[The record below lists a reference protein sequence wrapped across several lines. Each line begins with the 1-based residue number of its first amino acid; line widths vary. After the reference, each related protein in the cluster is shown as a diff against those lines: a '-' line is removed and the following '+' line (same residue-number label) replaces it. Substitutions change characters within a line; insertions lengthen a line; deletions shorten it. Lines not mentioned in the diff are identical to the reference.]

1 MGGFTAGG
9 AAPASSHGGFL
20 CQCYD
25 EVRHGGAKEHVK
37 SGDRQELLGRFTGA
51 TEGGT
56 YFVSNYPP
64 FPAWSADAVTS
75 PPAVLQ
81 QPADRGTP
89 LGVYVHVP
97 FCRKRCHFCYFKVYT
112 GQNARDV
119 EAYVDAVVREA
130 ALLSEMPAVEGRPV
144 RFLYIGGGTPS
155 YLSARQLHQLV
166 DGLAPLVD
174 HADLQEFTLECE
186 PGTVSP
192 AKLTALA
199 DLGVTRLSI
208 GVESLDDPI
217 LERNGRAHRLQH
229 VNEVWALARQSGI
242 PQLNLDLISGLV
254 GETDESWR
262 RSIDRLM
269 AMAPDSVTIYQMEM
283 PRNTTFFKARTSG
296 ELTGSDLPDWPTK
309 RRWSR
314 EAFDALEAEGYHLTS
329 AVTATRNVD
338 TTSFVYR
345 DSLWG
350 GADMLGLGVSAFS
363 HVGGTHYQHDKH
375 IERYV
380 DRVSAGELPVQR
392 GYVMDP
398 DERLIRETV
407 LLLKTGQLDLER
419 LARRHG
425 IAPEERFSGPIS
437 ALVNEGLATCQD
449 GQLSLTREALLQAD
463 RLLPAFFAPEH
474 RTGSG
479 ARLG

>member
-1 MGGFTAGG
+1 MD
-9 AAPASSHGGFL
+9 S
-20 CQCYD
+20 
-25 EVRHGGAKEHVK
+25 V
-37 SGDRQELLGRFTGA
+37 DRQELFGRFTGA

-64 FPAWSADAVTS
+64 FAAWSPNAVAS
-75 PPAVLQ
+75 PPAVLN
-81 QPADRGTP
+81 QPGDEATP

-119 EAYVDAVVREA
+119 EAYVNAVVGEA
-130 ALLSEMPAVEGRPV
+130 ALLRALPVVDGRPV

-166 DGLAPLVD
+166 EGIRPLVD
-174 HADLQEFTLECE
+174 HTDLQEFTLECE

-192 AKLTALA
+192 AKLKALA

-229 VNEVWALARQSGI
+229 VEEVWARARDSGI

-254 GETDESWR
+254 GETDESWKR
-262 RSIDRLM
+262 TVDRLI

-296 ELTGSDLPDWPTK
+296 ELDGGDLPDWPTK

-329 AVTATRNVD
+329 AVTATRNVER
-338 TTSFVYR
+338 TSFVYR

-380 DRVSAGELPVQR
+380 ERVAAGELPIQR

-398 DERLIRETV
+398 DERLVRETV
-407 LLLKTGQLDLER
+407 LLLKTGRLDLAR
-419 LARRHG
+419 LERRHG
-425 IAPEERFSGPIS
+425 VAARDRFAGPID
-437 ALVNEGLATCQD
+437 ALIDAGLATCD
-449 GQLSLTREALLQAD
+449 DAHLTLTRDALLQVD

-474 RTGSG
+474 RPGG
-479 ARLG
+479 PLG